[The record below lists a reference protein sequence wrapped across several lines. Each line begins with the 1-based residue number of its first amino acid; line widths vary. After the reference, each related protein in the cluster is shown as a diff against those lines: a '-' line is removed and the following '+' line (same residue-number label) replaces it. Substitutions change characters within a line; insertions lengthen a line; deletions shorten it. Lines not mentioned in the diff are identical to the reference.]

1 MINTK
6 QKLNAVLKYERKKY
20 FDYMFPTRMRRIMG
34 YIKHE
39 PIMSIWRWQ
48 KASRTSDY
56 YHYRVENGG
65 GLLDKILYLYWI
77 GRRNRIGEKLGIE
90 LQTTKIG
97 RGLFIFHFGGGIVAN
112 GIWGENI
119 HLHGNNCIG
128 NGGPGQHIPPTL
140 GNNIMVGVGAKIIGD
155 VRIADNVKI
164 AAGAVVVKDIDEP
177 GCTVAGVPA
186 KIVKHSTI
194 SY

>member
-1 MINTK
+1 MITIRQELK
-6 QKLNAVLKYERKKY
+6 AVLDYERKQY
-20 FDYMFPTRMRRIMG
+20 YDYMFPTRMRQIMG
-34 YIKHE
+34 HIKHE

-48 KASRTSDY
+48 KASRMSDY
-56 YHYRVENGG
+56 YHYRAENIG

-90 LQTTKIG
+90 LQTTEIG
-97 RGLFIFHFGGGIVAN
+97 KGLFIYHFGGGIVAN
-112 GIWGENI
+112 GQWGENV

-155 VRIADNVKI
+155 VRIADNVRI
-164 AAGAVVVKDIDEP
+164 AAGAVVVKDIDEA
-177 GCTVAGVPA
+177 GCTVAGIPA
-186 KIVKHSTI
+186 KIVRHATKS
-194 SY
+194 